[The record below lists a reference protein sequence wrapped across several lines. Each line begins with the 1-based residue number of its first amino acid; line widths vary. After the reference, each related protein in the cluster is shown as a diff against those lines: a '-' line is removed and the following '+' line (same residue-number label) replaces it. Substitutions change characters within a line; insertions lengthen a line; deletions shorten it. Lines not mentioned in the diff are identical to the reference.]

1 MNDTIEAIVDR
12 NGNLRP
18 LVKLDLPEGQHVR
31 ITVQAEDPSV
41 LGEEWTREIDARM
54 DQVASGEVEL
64 LPVRDVL
71 AEVSEWVLAKDWD
84 RREEDEAW
92 AHLQ

>member
-41 LGEEWTREIDARM
+41 LGEEWTREIDSRM
-54 DQVASGEVEL
+54 EQVARGEVKL
-64 LPVRDVL
+64 LPIR
-71 AEVSEWVLAKDWD
+71 EVIKEAKRLAKS
-84 RREEDEAW
+84 
-92 AHLQ
+92 